1 MGKKIDQEYVK
12 ELAHS
17 LFFEFDDEQLQKIIK
32 EIQELDD
39 ELQKTDFQKLVGSYT
54 PVNYTRVTNCAKLR
68 RDDQPDKKYDKDYL
82 SNAKK
87 ADKYVVG
94 K

>member
-1 MGKKIDQEYVK
+1 MAKKIDQAYIK

-17 LFFEFDDEQLQKIIK
+17 LYFEFSDEQLQKIIK

-39 ELQKTDFQKLVGSYT
+39 ELQKTNFKELTGNYT
-54 PVNYTRVTNCAKLR
+54 PVNYTRVSNCAVLR

>member
-1 MGKKIDQEYVK
+1 MSKKIDQAYIK
-12 ELAHS
+12 ELSHS
-17 LFFEFDDEQLQKIIK
+17 LFFDFSDKQLEKIIK

-39 ELQKTDFQKLVGSYT
+39 ELQKTNFDKLVGSYT
-54 PVNYTRVTNCAKLR
+54 PVNYTRVSNCAKLR